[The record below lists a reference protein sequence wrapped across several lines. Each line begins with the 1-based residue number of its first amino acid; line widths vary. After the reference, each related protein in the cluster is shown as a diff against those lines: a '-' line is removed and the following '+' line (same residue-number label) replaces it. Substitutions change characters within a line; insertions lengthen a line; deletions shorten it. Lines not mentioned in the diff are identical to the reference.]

1 MAAVAKTPRI
11 RSATRVGYEV
21 SDKGQAKTAIA
32 IGDLL
37 VITPDAPVRGYE
49 TVYDKAPITGITEV
63 HGIALKPAVAGG
75 TVEVAIQGEM
85 DGFTGLV
92 PGTPLYPSTA
102 TAGGIDTTAIAG
114 APVRMRA
121 VTTTLIRFSFT

>member
-1 MAAVAKTPRI
+1 MAAVAKTSRI

-21 SDKGQAKTAIA
+21 NDKGQAKTAIA
-32 IGDLL
+32 AGDLV
-37 VITPDAPVRGYE
+37 VITADAPARGYE
-49 TVYDKAPITGITEV
+49 TVYDRAPITGITEA

-75 TVEVAIQGEM
+75 TVEVGIKGEM

-102 TAGGIDTTAIAG
+102 TVGGIDTTAIAG
-114 APVRMRA
+114 APVRARA
-121 VTTTLIRFSFT
+121 VTPTLVRYSFI